1 MRYLLRLLVCFS
13 ITIAFAQK
21 PRVSTIPSWVSEV
34 SYQESIKNEE
44 AESGYYYLLYDQQY
58 DILKETK
65 YAQSVVKILTSE
77 GITQMSNLT
86 FEFDPTYEKLIFH
99 KIDVIRDGER
109 ISKLDLRR
117 IETIQR
123 ESNLERN
130 LYDGRLTS
138 IVNLNDIREG
148 DIIDYAYSIIGQN
161 PIYQGGYS
169 NILYF
174 QFPAAIGKLHTKVRV
189 PDNDTFEFKYFNK
202 APKPTEREENGS
214 KEYEWILNDIKPRFY
229 DTNTP
234 VWFDDYQYVQLGNY
248 ASWEAVV
255 DQYKSY
261 YTLSASDKIRL
272 KKISDQNS
280 LIDDNETPLSKQNIA
295 SSLIDFVQDDVRYFG
310 FENGMNSHR
319 PESPLKVL
327 EQRFGDCKG
336 KSFLLSELLQANGI
350 EAYPMLVHSA
360 NGKALDEKL
369 PTPNLFDHCVVTYK
383 MDGKD
388 YYIDPTIS
396 NQGTIAQKKFFPN
409 YERGLVLKNGEKNLK
424 KIPFNKQNGIS
435 VSEYYDLLEINGG
448 GELSVTTTYK
458 GVDADRVRADFEK
471 RSNASIQ
478 KDYLQFYSALY
489 PNIKQDSPIEIED
502 FRNGKNEFIVREAY
516 TIDSMWLK
524 STDNEKLIYWEAYPL
539 VLENYVYPSKSPE
552 RTAPYYINY
561 PVDVKV
567 DISVNLPE
575 EWEFEDY
582 ESTVDSDYFFYDQKV
597 SYYGTKLLINH
608 NYKSKKEF
616 VEPED
621 VRKYIADHKKVSDDL
636 SYFVTYDQEAASDM
650 ENSGLSWFAVLVALL
665 TVILSIYG
673 AYRIYNEY
681 DVPAQDK
688 DPEGRSIGGWLILI
702 AIGVVLTPVI
712 ILYSLLADPSIY
724 DAYSWATLWET
735 EGLVGK
741 PFVLFMVVELI
752 INYARVVYGV
762 LLIILFF
769 QRRTIVPRLM
779 IILYAGTFLFLV
791 LDSVV
796 ALGLAPDLYTDQENQ
811 ESYKDIFRAFISCA
825 IWIPYFLISTRVKET
840 FVKRGPNYR
849 QPDPVLETENE
860 ETLASLEFKAENGS
874 YNSLEKRLDK
884 ENPEN

>member
-1 MRYLLRLLVCFS
+1 MRYLLHLLVCFS
-13 ITIAFAQK
+13 ITIAFAQE
-21 PRVSTIPSWVSEV
+21 PSVSAIPNWVSEV

-58 DILKETK
+58 DISKETK

-86 FEFDPTYEKLIFH
+86 FEFDPTYEKLIIH

-109 ISKLDLRR
+109 IPKLDLRR

-138 IVNLNDIREG
+138 IVNLNDMREG
-148 DIIDYAYSIIGQN
+148 DILDYAYSIIGQN

-174 QFPAAIGKLHTKVRV
+174 QYPAAIGKLHTKVRV
-189 PDNDTFEFKYFNK
+189 PDNDTFEFKYFNN
-202 APKPTEREENGS
+202 APEATEREENGS

-234 VWFDDYQYVQLGNY
+234 VWFNDYQYVQFGNY

-255 DQYKSY
+255 DQYKSH
-261 YTLSASDKIRL
+261 YTLSASDKRSL
-272 KKISDQNS
+272 KKISDQNH
-280 LIDDNETPLSKQNIA
+280 LLENLETPLSREKIA

-327 EQRFGDCKG
+327 KQRFGDCKG
-336 KSFLLSELLQANGI
+336 KSFLLSELLLANGI

-360 NGKALDEKL
+360 KGKALDEKL

-396 NQGTIAQKKFFPN
+396 NQGTIAQRKFFPN
-409 YERGLVLKNGEKNLK
+409 YERGLVLKSGEKNLK

-448 GELSVTTTYK
+448 GELSVTTIYK

-489 PNIKQDSPIEIED
+489 PNIKQYSPIETED
-502 FRNGKNEFIVREAY
+502 FKNGKNEFIVREAY
-516 TIDSMWLK
+516 TIDSMWSK
-524 STDNEKLIYWEAYPL
+524 SPENEKLIYWEAYPL
-539 VLENYVYPSKSPE
+539 VLENYIYPSKSPE
-552 RTAPYYINY
+552 RTAPYAISY
-561 PVDVKV
+561 PVNIKV

-582 ESTVDSDYFFYDQKV
+582 ESTVNSEYFSYDQQV
-597 SYYGTKLLINH
+597 SYYGTKLLVNH
-608 NYKSKKEF
+608 RYKSKKDY
-616 VEPED
+616 VEPGD
-621 VRKYIADHKKVSDDL
+621 VRAYVADHKKIANDL
-636 SYFVTYDQEAASDM
+636 SFFVTYNQEAANAMQS
-650 ENSGLSWFAVLVALL
+650 SGLSWVSMLL
-665 TVILSIYG
+665 IMLTIGFGGLC
-673 AYRIYNEY
+673 AYNLYYNY
-681 DVPAQDK
+681 DPAPHVRDATGK
-688 DPEGRSIGGWLILI
+688 PIGGWLILV
-702 AIGVVLTPVI
+702 AIGLILTTAIVI
-712 ILYSLLADPSIY
+712 YGLIFEEAYY
-724 DAYSWATLWET
+724 DAYSWSALWST
-735 EGLVGK
+735 EGPSGK
-741 PFVLFMVVELI
+741 PMLMLIALEMVVNYAFVIYSIVLI
-752 INYARVVYGV
+752 IM
-762 LLIILFF
+762 FF
-769 QRRTIVPRLM
+769 KRRTSVPRLM
-779 IILYAGTFLFLV
+779 IILYASTLGFLIF
-791 LDSVV
+791 DTVV
-796 ALGLAPDLYTDQENQ
+796 ALSLAPELYTPQENQ
-811 ESYKDIFRAFISCA
+811 ESLKEIIKGIVKCV
-825 IWIPYFLISTRVKET
+825 IWIPYFILSNRVKET
-840 FVKRGPNYR
+840 FVERSPTYKEPL
-849 QPDPVLETENE
+849 VMSEKLSIEHLAATEPE
-860 ETLASLEFKAENGS
+860 AKSGS
-874 YNSLEKRLDK
+874 YNSIEHKIDQYPSK
-884 ENPEN
+884 D